1 MTDLVSALGVPWV
14 SAVLLLSARLAALF
28 LMTPLL
34 YAMPM
39 PPSIRVLFVLG
50 LATALAMPLA
60 DVTGRVPADLGG
72 MVQAFLGELA
82 LGATLGLGI
91 LMAFSGFEFAGR
103 LLDVQI
109 GFGMAQVFDPVTQR
123 QVPVLT
129 SVFGMVGLLLFFLVD
144 GHHALLR
151 GVGFSL
157 ERFPLGQAWSLAG
170 SAEPLV
176 RQAAGLFALGF
187 ALAAPVVLS
196 LLLLEFALGVVSRN
210 LPQANMLVLG
220 IPVKIVAGLLA
231 LSVWAGGMGGVM
243 LRVYGD
249 IYRTWA
255 ALFEAAPAVPAVPG
269 GGRR

>member
-1 MTDLVSALGVPWV
+1 MVSALGAPWIC
-14 SAVLLLSARLAALF
+14 AVMLLSARLAALF

-34 YAMPM
+34 YAVPM
-39 PPSIRVLFVLG
+39 PGSVRVLFALG
-50 LATALAMPLA
+50 LSAALSLPLA
-60 DVTGRVPADLGG
+60 WSADVLPTGPGDL
-72 MVQAFLGELA
+72 AASFLSELA

-91 LMAFSGFEFAGR
+91 LMAFSGFETAGR

-109 GFGMAQVFDPVTQR
+109 GFGMAQVLDPVTRR

-129 SVFGMVGLLLFFLVD
+129 SVFGSLALLIFFLVD

-151 GVGFSL
+151 GVAFSL
-157 ERFPLGQAWSLAG
+157 ERFPVGRAWSIG
-170 SAEPLV
+170 STAEPLV
-176 RQAAGLFALGF
+176 RQAAGLFTLGF

-210 LPQANMLVLG
+210 LPQANMLALG
-220 IPVKIVAGLLA
+220 IPVKIVAGMLA
-231 LSVWAGGMGGVM
+231 LSILGGGMGAVM
-243 LRVYGD
+243 LRVYAD

-255 ALFEAAPAVPAVPG
+255 GMFELAPA